1 MAAGMRGVSSEY
13 RDEIIRP
20 QSPKP
25 VMDPEECWKSLESKI
40 LAGNIAMDMGRVRN
54 AF

>member
-1 MAAGMRGVSSEY
+1 MQPGMRGVSPNT
-13 RDEIIRP
+13 DDNRP

-40 LAGNIAMDMGRVRN
+40 LAGNIALGDMGRC
-54 AF
+54 ATP